1 MDPLA
6 AAGNFQMSPAALL
19 ALNGVLAFMMFGV
32 SLGLRPADFAA
43 VLRRPLAPATGLV
56 AQFLLLPAFTCL
68 ATWLLHIDPGLAL
81 GMILVSCC
89 PGGTF
94 SNVMT
99 WLGRARVATSVSMT
113 AVSSLA
119 AVVLTP
125 LNFTLYAGLNPYTRE
140 ALQAIAMPAE
150 SMVLLVVLVLALPM
164 LAGMAIGARFPA
176 FARASERW
184 FRGASL
190 LVFFLFVAVSVGK
203 HWQTAVQVAGVV
215 LLLVVAH
222 NALAFTIGHF
232 SSRLMRLPL
241 VDRRAVTMEVGIQNS
256 GLALAILFTFY
267 PSAGEMLVV
276 AGFWGVWHL
285 VAGLSLAGYWNYC
298 SRSGRPRN
306 AELQLGKPAA
316 GRPLSRT
323 VVPTA
328 EGE

>member
-1 MDPLA
+1 MDQLA
-6 AAGNFQMSPAALL
+6 AANFQMSPATLL

-43 VLRRPLAPATGLV
+43 VLRRPLAPVTGLV
-56 AQFLLLPAFTCL
+56 AQFLLLPALTCL

-99 WLGRARVATSVSMT
+99 WLGRANVATSVSMT
-113 AVSSLA
+113 ALSSLA

-125 LNFTLYAGLNPYTRE
+125 LNFAFYGNLNPYTRE
-140 ALQAIAMPAE
+140 ALQAIALPAE

-164 LAGMAIGARFPA
+164 LSGMMIGTRFPA
-176 FARASERW
+176 FARNSEGW

-190 LVFFLFVAVSVGK
+190 LVFLLFVAISVAK
-203 HWQTAVQVAGVV
+203 HWQTAVQLAGAV
-215 LLLVVAH
+215 LTLVIAH
-222 NALAFTIGHF
+222 NALAFVIGHF
-232 SSRLMRLPL
+232 SGCLMRLP
-241 VDRRAVTMEVGIQNS
+241 VADRRAVTMEVGIQNS

-267 PSAGEMLVV
+267 PTAGEMLVV

-285 VAGLSLAGYWNYC
+285 VAGLSLAGYWNFC
-298 SRSGRPRN
+298 SRSGRCSQPAVVFPTDQSR
-306 AELQLGKPAA
+306 PAA
-316 GRPLSRT
+316 A
-323 VVPTA
+323 PTL
-328 EGE
+328 EGKSP